1 MQGTLKNYAVV
12 AVIALVMTL
21 LLCLTP
27 LRILPQL
34 IAIAMDIG
42 PLAIWWT
49 VATAF
54 GAPFGGLLWIAIFTP
69 TAKWQ
74 RAVAKLS
81 GFCTGVF
88 TGSFFGAKLLG
99 TI

>member
-1 MQGTLKNYAVV
+1 MQVMLKNYVIV
-12 AVIALVMTL
+12 AFIALVMTL
-21 LLCLTP
+21 LLSLTP

-34 IAIAMDIG
+34 IAIAMDIS

-49 VATAF
+49 LAIAF
-54 GAPFGGLLWIAIFTP
+54 GAPLGGFLWIAIFTP

-74 RAVAKLS
+74 RAAAQLA
-81 GFCTGVF
+81 GFWTGVF
-88 TGSFFGAKLLG
+88 TGSFFGTKLLG

>member
-1 MQGTLKNYAVV
+1 MQVTLKNYAVV
-12 AVIALVMTL
+12 AVITLVMTL

-34 IAIAMDIG
+34 IAIAVDIG
-42 PLAIWWT
+42 PSAIWWT
-49 VATAF
+49 LAIAF
-54 GAPFGGLLWIAIFTP
+54 GAPFGGFLWTAIFTSA
-69 TAKWQ
+69 AKWQ
-74 RAVAKLS
+74 RAISRLA
-81 GFCTGVF
+81 GFWTGVF